1 MNFGL
6 AGPCSKLASL
16 HLQMDLN
23 IQYHIQM
30 GPDTFEPIE
39 FHNGFSRTGDP
50 VNASL
55 TPTVVLA
62 ADNCFFLLV

>member
-1 MNFGL
+1 
-6 AGPCSKLASL
+6 
-16 HLQMDLN
+16 
-23 IQYHIQM
+23 M

-39 FHNGFSRTGDP
+39 FRNGFSRTGDP

-62 ADNCFFLLV
+62 AEQAATCPTPYAKMPDNCFFLLV